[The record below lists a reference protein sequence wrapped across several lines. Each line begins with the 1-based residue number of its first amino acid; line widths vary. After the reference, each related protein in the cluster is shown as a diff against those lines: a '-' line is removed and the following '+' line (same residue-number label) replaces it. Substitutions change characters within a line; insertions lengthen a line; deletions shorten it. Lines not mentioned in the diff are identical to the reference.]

1 MKKLTALLS
10 VIAMLLLAACGG
22 NEGAST
28 STGSGDGDEKVIE
41 MWHIETGEREALFE
55 EVAKQ
60 FEEENDGVKV
70 KLLQAPNDA
79 YKQKLAVSM
88 SGGNPPDIFQSWGGG
103 WLKHF
108 VDQGNVEDITANV
121 NQDHYLEMALN
132 NGTFDDK
139 VYGVPMGLSL
149 DVIFYNKEIFEKYNL
164 EEPKTYEEFTNVIKT
179 LNENDVTPLAL
190 TNKTKWPGAYYLM
203 NFASRIGGPDLF
215 ESAFNREGRGFD
227 DPAYVQAGEYIQEL
241 VEMDA
246 FNKGFNGIPYDEGR
260 GRQLMYS
267 GQAAMMDM
275 TISFLNNVR
284 EEAPGFEEKLGFF
297 VFPTIPGGEGNQ
309 TQVGGATGPVWSV
322 ASESEHPELAA
333 EFIKALTTKETSQKF
348 TDRTGTL
355 TAVKGVVPKDDF
367 VKEFYEV
374 AQNAS
379 HIQMPYDQTLPPE
392 LAELH
397 KDTTQALF
405 GLSMTPEEAAKKM
418 EAKAEELLE

>member
-22 NEGAST
+22 NQGAST

-121 NQDHYLEMALN
+121 DQDHYLEMALN

-149 DVIFYNKEIFEKYNL
+149 DV
-164 EEPKTYEEFTNVIKT
+164 T
-179 LNENDVTPLAL
+179 
-190 TNKTKWPGAYYLM
+190 
-203 NFASRIGGPDLF
+203 IGSF
-215 ESAFNREGRGFD
+215 NSA
-227 DPAYVQAGEYIQEL
+227 
-241 VEMDA
+241 
-246 FNKGFNGIPYDEGR
+246 
-260 GRQLMYS
+260 
-267 GQAAMMDM
+267 
-275 TISFLNNVR
+275 
-284 EEAPGFEEKLGFF
+284 
-297 VFPTIPGGEGNQ
+297 
-309 TQVGGATGPVWSV
+309 
-322 ASESEHPELAA
+322 
-333 EFIKALTTKETSQKF
+333 
-348 TDRTGTL
+348 
-355 TAVKGVVPKDDF
+355 
-367 VKEFYEV
+367 
-374 AQNAS
+374 
-379 HIQMPYDQTLPPE
+379 
-392 LAELH
+392 
-397 KDTTQALF
+397 
-405 GLSMTPEEAAKKM
+405 
-418 EAKAEELLE
+418 